1 MLLYQETNGF
11 LFNSDAHFLYDFVAR
26 FHPKG
31 KLLDV
36 GCGCG
41 IIGLLLKRDFPVTL
55 TGIDLQSHNVLLSRQ
70 NAVTN
75 RLDATFIEGNFLHF
89 KSEEKFDIILSNPPY
104 YHTGATKS
112 ANSSVALSKS
122 NTALPLEAFIAQV
135 NRIIAPRGSLFFC
148 YDAKQISAITT
159 LLERYKFPINDLRFV
174 HGTIDKPAHLVM
186 VHAQKSSKAL
196 TKILPPLIH
205 FEAGEM
211 SQECKKI
218 YQTTRT
224 YSIKCEIL

>member
-1 MLLYQETNGF
+1 MLLYQEANGF
-11 LFNSDAHFLYDFVAR
+11 LFNSDAHFLYDFVSR

-31 KLLDV
+31 RLLDV

-41 IIGLLLKRDFPVTL
+41 IIGLLLKRDFAVSL
-55 TGIDLQSHNVLLSRQ
+55 TGIDLQDHNILLSRQ
-70 NAVTN
+70 NAKIN
-75 RLDATFIEGNFLHF
+75 RLDTTFVEGDFLSYE
-89 KSEEKFDIILSNPPY
+89 SEEKFDIILSNPPY
-104 YHTGATKS
+104 YHTGASQSPTPS
-112 ANSSVALSKS
+112 IALSKS
-122 NTALPLEAFIAQV
+122 NTTLPLEAFIAQA
-135 NRIIAPRGSLFFC
+135 NRVIAPRGSLFFC
-148 YDAKQISAITT
+148 YDAKQISTITT

-186 VHAQKSSKAL
+186 IHAKKSSKAL